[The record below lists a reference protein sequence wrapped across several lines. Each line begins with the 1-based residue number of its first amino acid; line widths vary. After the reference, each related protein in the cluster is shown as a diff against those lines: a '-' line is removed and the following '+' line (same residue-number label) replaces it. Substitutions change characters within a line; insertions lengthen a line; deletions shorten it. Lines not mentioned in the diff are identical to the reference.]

1 MRPFNEKVVEF
12 FMTIFVVMILVTFAG
27 GVGFVSSHVLKPG
40 QEDAVFLE
48 PAEVYMAT
56 WSERPAEGK
65 VTFRRASCS
74 ATHIGGG
81 LFLTAAH
88 CASTPNQPQ
97 YFFTGVEEPTPET
110 EPAQML
116 WRSPEYDI
124 ALYYAPEAGEGRAER
139 VLSCSGDLPEG
150 AEVEHIGWP
159 KGVRVHTYGRVAGV
173 TGDEFNL
180 WKRAQI
186 INLSAA
192 PGSSGGAVISTETGE
207 LVGMLNGGPAPFG
220 AVAIMVPSSVIC
232 GLLGRGGQ
240 L

>member
-1 MRPFNEKVVEF
+1 MKPFNEKIVEF
-12 FMTIFVVMILVTFAG
+12 FLTAFVVLGLALVAAAFGYA
-27 GVGFVSSHVLKPG
+27 VQQGFQLRQASA
-40 QEDAVFLE
+40 AVME

-56 WSERPAEGK
+56 WSEAPAEGK

-88 CASTPNQPQ
+88 CVSTPNMPQ
-97 YFFTGVEEPTPET
+97 YFFTGVEDPTPET

-116 WRSPEYDI
+116 WRSTDYDV
-124 ALYYAPEAGEGRAER
+124 ALYYAPEAAKGRAAR

-150 AEVEHIGWP
+150 TEVEHIGWP
-159 KGVRVHTYGRVAGV
+159 KGVRVHTYGRVAGF

-232 GLLGRGGQ
+232 GLMGRGGQ